1 MRLGLVLGEIG
12 NTAKIDVTQ
21 DELRNA
27 LFAQARRFPG
37 QEKMVYEYFQQNP
50 AAVSQLRAPIYE
62 DKVIDHIAEQA
73 KVSERKVAPSEL
85 LAPIEGEE
93 ADIAPADPATG
104 A

>member
-1 MRLGLVLGEIG
+1 MTRKV
-12 NTAKIDVTQ
+12 KIDVTQ

-50 AAVSQLRAPIYE
+50 GAVAQLRAPLYE
-62 DKVIDHIAEQA
+62 DKVIDHIADQA
-73 KVSERKVAPSEL
+73 KVSERKVAPDEL
-85 LAPIEGEE
+85 LAPIDGEE
-93 ADIAPADPATG
+93 PDADPAAPPATG